1 MHGYNSYND
10 RVYQLRHYFIS
21 GLTKI
26 MDLKN
31 LVQIEY
37 PKCMTDKE
45 ASAFDTNALSE
56 DFTTV
61 GKDIGKAIDS
71 YGRRHTI

>member
-1 MHGYNSYND
+1 
-10 RVYQLRHYFIS
+10 
-21 GLTKI
+21 
-26 MDLKN
+26 MDMKN

-37 PKCMTDKE
+37 PRCMTDKE

-56 DFTTV
+56 DFTNV

-71 YGRRHTI
+71 YGRTHTI